1 MYIESVHL
9 RSLHLDSGLTWRG
22 GQRQVLAL
30 TKGLRELGDEPLVV
44 APAHTPLADKAHEA
58 GLATAA
64 TSMRNDWD
72 IRSSK
77 RIRSLIQTWRPHFVH
92 AHDAR
97 SHAVALLALT
107 GSKTPL
113 IVTRR
118 GTFRPKS
125 IRLKYGHRVRRFIA
139 VSNAVKEVMTEAG
152 IEEQRIEVVNSGFSI
167 PEIETPRDWRQ
178 ELGWPEDSILVGV
191 VGALTPEKGHHRIP
205 HIIELLPDEAVRRT
219 RLIFMGGDRV
229 ERTSIGGIET
239 YYAGFVDDIYTAM
252 AGLDIL
258 WHPSSTEGLGSATIE
273 ALALGVPPI
282 AFAVG
287 GHPEIIEHGKHGFV
301 APLGDV
307 EAFARYHLQLLND
320 RSREQIAAAGPARAE
335 DFSVS
340 KMIHN
345 TVKVYERILTP

>member
-30 TKGLRELGDEPLVV
+30 TKGLRDLGDEPLLV
-44 APAHTPLADKAHEA
+44 APANTPLADKAHEA
-58 GLATAA
+58 GLPTALI
-64 TSMRNDWD
+64 SMRNDWD
-72 IRSSK
+72 IRSSN
-77 RIRSLIQTWRPHFVH
+77 RLRSLIQRWQPHVVH

-97 SHAVALLALT
+97 SHAVALIALA
-107 GSKTPL
+107 GNKTPL

-118 GTFRPKS
+118 GTFRPKW

-139 VSNAVKEVMTEAG
+139 VSNAVRDVMTEAG
-152 IEEQRIEVVNSGFSI
+152 IDQARIDVVNSGFSI
-167 PEIETPRDWRQ
+167 PTIEVSRDWRG
-178 ELGWPEDSILVGV
+178 ELGWPQDSILVGV

-205 HIIELLPDEAVRRT
+205 HIIKLLPEDAIRRT

-229 ERTSIGGIET
+229 ERTNIDGIEA
-239 YYAGFVDDIYTAM
+239 YYAGFVEDIYPAM

-273 ALALGVPPI
+273 ALALKVPPI

-301 APLGDV
+301 LPLGDV
-307 EAFARYHLQLLND
+307 EAFARHHLELLND
-320 RSREQIAAAGPARAE
+320 SSRERMAAAGPARAA

-340 KMIHN
+340 KMIN
-345 TVKVYERILTP
+345 DTVKVYERVLTR